1 MYEYQKKMKAIIYIA
16 QTLNEESIN
25 KVIRK
30 LTKLKTNVN

>member
-1 MYEYQKKMKAIIYIA
+1 MYEYQKKMKAIILIA

>member
-1 MYEYQKKMKAIIYIA
+1 MYEYQKKMKAIILIA

-30 LTKLKTNVN
+30 LTKLKTNE

>member
-1 MYEYQKKMKAIIYIA
+1 MYEYQKKMKAIILIA
-16 QTLNEESIN
+16 QTLNEEAIN